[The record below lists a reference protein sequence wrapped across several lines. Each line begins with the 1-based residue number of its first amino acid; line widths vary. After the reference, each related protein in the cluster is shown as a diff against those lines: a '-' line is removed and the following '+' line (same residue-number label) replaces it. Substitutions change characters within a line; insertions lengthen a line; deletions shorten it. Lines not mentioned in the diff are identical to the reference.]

1 MAKDTLNRL
10 HFRMPSCDGAE
21 LRSPRVEVHVKES
34 SVQVSFDIERWMSE
48 VRKAQ
53 DGDNDEVQLMPNPPP
68 LAITQPT
75 PKLRR
80 HAEADWNS
88 WS

>member
-1 MAKDTLNRL
+1 
-10 HFRMPSCDGAE
+10 
-21 LRSPRVEVHVKES
+21 
-34 SVQVSFDIERWMSE
+34 MSE